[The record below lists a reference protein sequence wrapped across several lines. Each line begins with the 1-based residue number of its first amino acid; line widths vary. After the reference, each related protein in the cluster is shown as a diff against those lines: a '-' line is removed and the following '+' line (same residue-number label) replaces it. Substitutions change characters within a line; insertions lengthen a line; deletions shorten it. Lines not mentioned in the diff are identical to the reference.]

1 MNCDIICEDCLREL
15 CMRKV
20 PLFASL
26 SYEEL
31 KSMADHMSCH
41 TYEKGE
47 ILLSIGVVPKE
58 FVIILNGSVKAYTLS
73 ADGKEKIQSVL
84 SENDYYGE
92 LHLFS
97 DHPAAYMVEAL
108 DHVKTC
114 AFSREHFRALL
125 TVHPQMAV
133 KLVEEL
139 GKRVVQMETLLQA
152 TVTGKVDA
160 RIAALLMEFSR
171 KYAVSGSVGLE
182 IALPISREGMANYL
196 GIARET
202 MSRKLKQMEES
213 GLIASHGS
221 KRLILLKPEVIEKM
235 SIGSEEEE

>member
-1 MNCDIICEDCLREL
+1 MICDIICEECLREL
-15 CMRKV
+15 CMHKV

-31 KSMADHMSCH
+31 KSMAGHMSCH
-41 TYEKGE
+41 TYQKGE
-47 ILLSIGVVPKE
+47 RLLSIGDIPQAFVV
-58 FVIILNGSVKAYTLS
+58 ILNGNVKTYTLS
-73 ADGKEKIQSVL
+73 ADGKEKIQSIL

-108 DHVKTC
+108 NNVKTC
-114 AFSREHFRALL
+114 AFSREHFKVLL
-125 TVHPQMAV
+125 TAHPHMAV

-139 GKRVVQMETLLQA
+139 GKRLVQTETILQA
-152 TVTGKVDA
+152 TVTGKVGA
-160 RIAALLMEFSR
+160 RIAALLMEFSQ
-171 KYAVSGSVGLE
+171 KYGVSGSLGLE

-221 KRLILLKPEVIEKM
+221 KRLILLKPEVVERM
-235 SIGSEEEE
+235 AMGNEEEA